1 MPAGG
6 EVRMELSLSTRTVA
20 GHRVLEV
27 GGEIDVYTAPQLR
40 ERLIS
45 LVEGG
50 DRHVIVDLAPV
61 EVSLVDG
68 DRFTVR
74 VTDRAPIDA
83 ALSPALPD
91 PPDPVAL
98 LDEAVGP
105 AGDGDPASEEAVA
118 VGMRLAL
125 LIGIVDDLS
134 VRPVEEGPGTE
145 VLMSWPTRPGRN
157 GSGGLRLTRH
167 P

>member
-50 DRHVIVDLAPV
+50 DRHVIVDLARV
-61 EVSLVDG
+61 EFLDSTGLGVLVGALKRLRGVDG
-68 DRFTVR
+68 GLSLGCARDGLLKFFRFPGVVSWFTHSTSVAAATPD
-74 VTDRAPIDA
+74 VDA
-83 ALSPALPD
+83 A
-91 PPDPVAL
+91 
-98 LDEAVGP
+98 
-105 AGDGDPASEEAVA
+105 AG
-118 VGMRLAL
+118 
-125 LIGIVDDLS
+125 
-134 VRPVEEGPGTE
+134 RP
-145 VLMSWPTRPGRN
+145 S
-157 GSGGLRLTRH
+157 S
-167 P
+167 